1 MKLNNKGFAITTILY
16 TLLILFSLTL
26 ISIISGLNTRNKL
39 LDKSIESIE
48 TEYNWE
54 CVTTDD
60 EPKIIY
66 LITAEKKGKYIYT
79 STEKPDLK
87 ECYTYLPEGTNLQN
101 SKDLTFTT
109 ETCNNNKEK
118 LTINGYCSE
127 KE

>member
-48 TEYNWE
+48 TEYNWDCITVKE
-54 CVTTDD
+54 

-79 STEKPDLK
+79 NEEDPNLK
-87 ECYTYLPEGTNLQN
+87 ECYTYLQEGTNLQN

-109 ETCNNNKEK
+109 KTCNDNKEK